1 MLTLSAR
8 SENRIDQVAMLLL
21 QAFMEQSAAE
31 IDLKKEPHV
40 GDALKTLESLMRT
53 RGLDPR
59 SIPCPRPISEKLSAD
74 R

>member
-1 MLTLSAR
+1 
-8 SENRIDQVAMLLL
+8 
-21 QAFMEQSAAE
+21 MEQSAAE